1 MREFLKLMGEEL
13 LPSDVRDLKYL
24 LQDSLSG
31 KLYLILR
38 FFGILKFSFLVG
50 KSSRPEVFC
59 KKVVLRNFVKLTE
72 KHLCQS
78 LLFNKVAG
86 LRPATLLKK
95 RLWHRCFPV
104 NLEKF
109 LRTPFVTEYLWM
121 LLGCVNVG
129 LLSLIL
135 DRIVMS
141 NLNLDTFQKTERSS

>member
-59 KKVVLRNFVKLTE
+59 KKGVLRNFVKLTE

-86 LRPATLLKK
+86 LRPLARVFSCEFGEISKNTFCYRIPLDAS
-95 RLWHRCFPV
+95 RLRECWSSV
-104 NLEKF
+104 
-109 LRTPFVTEYLWM
+109 
-121 LLGCVNVG
+121 
-129 LLSLIL
+129 
-135 DRIVMS
+135 
-141 NLNLDTFQKTERSS
+141 LNFGQDCNE